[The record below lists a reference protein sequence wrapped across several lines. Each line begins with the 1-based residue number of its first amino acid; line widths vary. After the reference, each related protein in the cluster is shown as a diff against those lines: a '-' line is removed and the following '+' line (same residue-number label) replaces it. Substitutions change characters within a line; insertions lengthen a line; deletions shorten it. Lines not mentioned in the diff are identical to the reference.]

1 MPLSPNA
8 PDYVGQVRGILD
20 DLRGDY
26 LKRQQL
32 FQQEQQAAAQ
42 NALGYAQLGA
52 QQQNS
57 ARQAALDEQRIEA
70 ANIDN
75 MRQMEQFKSQ
85 LGQQEIQ
92 NALAIGRYDLDRDKE
107 ERKLQADKDA
117 ADRDKT
123 AAVLEQKYRIAVLK
137 NDTDEQRKVLD
148 EIGNSNLD
156 RAQRISVTQNV
167 MTGIEATRKLEESER
182 NLRTAT
188 PARSVASSVQSLN
201 AQDLTPD
208 QFQAKIDEHDKQFRD
223 FNNTDPRVND
233 DYSKARAFAM
243 EKMQKYRSS
252 VVGQE
257 KEQFEDRGEQGRLE
271 PEWQKQYDD
280 LKKSPNYSS
289 KAVQGLMFKRNKQ
302 ETIAQLKQI
311 DNRLSRISQN
321 LIIQNPGLAIIKK
334 DEVTGEPYRTFT
346 YESPDLSPVESHTGT
361 IDPQTGRMTKAAE
374 DRVKKWE
381 DEVTSPNFLYGQVPI
396 IRKFETEQA
405 NVPPMPST
413 GTPPTKQGEKGKTI
427 VQSAPIPFRSG
438 SRFDIGQPGTAVI
451 PTAPKTQSA
460 QISPATIAIVVE
472 AYRKDPNAVVFG
484 RKASEILATLK
495 AQGIEIPNMVV
506 TPGDQETGS
515 GQNR

>member
-92 NALAIGRYDLDRDKE
+92 NALAIGRYDLDRTKE
-107 ERKLQADKDA
+107 ERRLQADKDA

-208 QFQAKIDEHDKQFRD
+208 QFKAKIEEYDKQFRD
-223 FNNTDPRVND
+223 LNNTDPRVND
-233 DYSKARAFAM
+233 EYLKSLSFAL
-243 EKMQKYRSS
+243 ENLQKYRSS
-252 VVGQE
+252 VLGAE
-257 KEQFEDRGEQGRLE
+257 IEEFRDRADQGILE

-280 LKKSPNYSS
+280 LIKSPNYTE
-289 KAVQGLMFKRNKQ
+289 KAVQGLMFKRNKA
-302 ETIAQLKQI
+302 ESIAELQAI
-311 DNRLSRISQN
+311 DKRLSTISQN
-321 LIIQNPGLAIIKK
+321 LITQNPGLGIIKK

-346 YESPDLSPVESHTGT
+346 YEIPDLSPVEGYSAT
-361 IDPQTGRMTKAAE
+361 IDPKTGRITKAAY

-381 DEVTSPNFLYGQVPI
+381 DEFTSPNYLYGQVPM
-396 IRKFETEQA
+396 IRQFQTQQA

-413 GTPPTKQGEKGKTI
+413 GTAPTKQGEKGKT
-427 VQSAPIPFRSG
+427 VVESAPLPFRSG
-438 SRFDIGQPGTAVI
+438 SRFDVGQPGTAVI
-451 PTAPKTQSA
+451 PTAPKTQQV
-460 QISPATIAIVVE
+460 QISPATIATVVE